1 MGRLVL
7 QRIFSSVSDG
17 SSPNFSLYAIAK
29 RPRCVKPQF
38 SAMSAIRACRRL
50 IAARTPLDIERLADP
65 YVSLRTLL

>member
-1 MGRLVL
+1 
-7 QRIFSSVSDG
+7 
-17 SSPNFSLYAIAK
+17 
-29 RPRCVKPQF
+29 VKPQF